1 MTAIFS
7 QSSASVGG
15 PGPLVQIDEIAMVRG
30 DELADV
36 FPMQRQP
43 CRAGGS
49 IMATRIGRR
58 WARAAALIL
67 ATPLL
72 FALSGMALGAEAV
85 SAQAVI
91 GQPFGVGQITLRLSP
106 DQCPQPLGA
115 EGLGLSERQGRVFYP
130 AVVVPQWNELVKQV
144 WQSSGLLEDTP
155 AQRQVKGLINALVDR
170 PPTITL
176 FFLFQG
182 NEPLEITI
190 HARRPLRVTLPV
202 VQGFALW
209 RAQRDQWWKAYTAEA
224 GLLTD
229 RIDAPAVV
237 AQVLRPTLAR
247 RLNLALPSHELTPS
261 PTEVLRREL
270 ALWAGSESLFA
281 AVLQDRLLGLL
292 PLDQRADQPMPQAEQ
307 SPPPQFEA
315 PAEAAIEPM
324 AMHVPAECFY
334 VRFGDFRNFLWV
346 QDTLAAWGGDAA
358 NLVAARGIDYQ
369 MRSRM
374 EEQLVVQQTA
384 LSRLM
389 GDKIIA
395 DVALI
400 GTDLFFREGAA
411 YGLLFQAKV
420 NMALAADLTRKRSE
434 WVAREQGKDI
444 SVELAG
450 TKVSCLVDR
459 HGLPHCYYAV
469 SGDFHFVTTS
479 RRLAERFL
487 EASAGK
493 DSLGATAE
501 FRSVRGRAPADAGD
515 AAFVYFSDAFFSNIT
530 GPAYRIEMVR
540 RVQAQCDLLALQ
552 TAGLVA
558 RAEGRP
564 HETAAQLIA
573 GGYLPECFG
582 PRPDGGEATRRGDQF
597 VDSLRGPRGQ
607 FTPIPDIPPT
617 TVTRAEA
624 ADYRRF
630 AEFLRSHWG
639 RPAPVL
645 ARVRRETADA
655 GRERITVIAEM
666 NPLQKLHFD
675 VLSMLLGDA
684 QARRVAPAPGDLIRA
699 EVVLPR
705 QYLFLGLRDAA
716 AVPPDT
722 ANLLGWLPVLLRSA
736 YLGTDAESL
745 GVNRLLPI
753 PGPLLSLPGGER
765 AAPKLFDRRVGEF
778 HLFALSSPVLD
789 EVAPHLVR
797 QPAEAAQLRLD
808 VADPSQ
814 ARFASWINALGYSR
828 TRNTSLGNLLLLHQ
842 IEQQLHVA
850 PAGARDLAEQLLDG
864 KLICP
869 LGGAYRLR
877 EDSGRPAEWTTTA
890 LTDEFSAR
898 PSPPA
903 GYQAPPINWLRGLSL
918 RVELLADRLSLH
930 ATVEMQMPQNEPA
943 RVR

>member
-1 MTAIFS
+1 MMAPLLSRLAT
-7 QSSASVGG
+7 VGG
-15 PGPLVQIDEIAMVRG
+15 LRGSARFGRHADVPQAATPASRTSGAIVARRPGPAVRLAAMSAVVLLVCFAFSGTVVG
-30 DELADV
+30 ADT
-36 FPMQRQP
+36 
-43 CRAGGS
+43 A
-49 IMATRIGRR
+49 
-58 WARAAALIL
+58 
-67 ATPLL
+67 
-72 FALSGMALGAEAV
+72 

-91 GQPFGVGQITLRLSP
+91 GQPFGVGQVTLRLSTE
-106 DQCPQPLGA
+106 QYPQPLGA
-115 EGLGLSERQGRVFYP
+115 EGLRISERNGRVFYP
-130 AVVVPQWNELVKQV
+130 AVVVPQWNELVKQI
-144 WQSSGLLEDTP
+144 WQSSGLLEETP

-170 PPTITL
+170 PPPITL
-176 FFLFQG
+176 YFLFQG
-182 NEPLEITI
+182 EQPLELTI
-190 HARRPLRVTLPV
+190 HAQRPLQLTLPV
-202 VQGFALW
+202 GRSLALW
-209 RAQRDQWWKAYTAEA
+209 KAQRDQWWKAYTAQA

-229 RIDAPAVV
+229 RIDAPPVV

-247 RLNLALPSHELTPS
+247 RLNLALPRHEQTPS
-261 PTEVLRREL
+261 PSEVLQQEL
-270 ALWAGSESLFA
+270 ALWAGSESMFA
-281 AVLQDRLLGLL
+281 AMLQDRLLGLL
-292 PLDQRADQPMPQAEQ
+292 PLDQRADQPLPENEQ

-315 PAEAAIEPM
+315 PADVAVEPM

-420 NMALAADLTRKRSE
+420 NMALAADFTRRRSE
-434 WVAREQGKDI
+434 WVAREQGKDVA
-444 SVELAG
+444 VELAG

-487 EASAGK
+487 EASSGK

-501 FRSVRGRAPADAGD
+501 FRAVRARAPADAGD
-515 AAFVYFSDAFFSNIT
+515 AAFVYFSDAFFNNIT
-530 GPAYRIEMVR
+530 GPAYRIEMIR
-540 RVQAQCDLLALQ
+540 RVHAQCDLLALQ
-552 TAGLVA
+552 MAGLIA

-582 PRPDGGEATRRGDQF
+582 PRPDGSEATRRGDQF
-597 VDSLRGPRGQ
+597 VDSLRGPRGR

-639 RPAPVL
+639 RPAPLL
-645 ARVRRETADA
+645 ARVLRESADA
-655 GRERITVIAEM
+655 GRERITIIAEM

-675 VLSMLLGDA
+675 VLGMLLGDA
-684 QARRVAPAPGDLIRA
+684 QSRRIAPAPGDLIRA
-699 EVVLPR
+699 EVALPR
-705 QYLFLGLRDAA
+705 QYFFFGLRDAA
-716 AVPPDT
+716 AVPPET
-722 ANLLGWLPVLLRSA
+722 ANMLGWLPLVLRSA
-736 YLGTDAESL
+736 YLGTDADSPIL
-745 GVNRLLPI
+745 NPSAFNLLPNL
-753 PGPLLSLPGGER
+753 PLPGGER
-765 AAPKLFDRRVGEF
+765 ALPRVLNRRIGEF
-778 HLFALSSPVLD
+778 HVFALSSQVLD
-789 EVAPHLVR
+789 EVAPHLAR
-797 QPAEAAQLRLD
+797 QPAEPAQLRLD

-814 ARFASWINALGYSR
+814 ARFASWINSLGFAR
-828 TRNTSLGNLLLLHQ
+828 TRNTSLGNLLLLQ
-842 IEQQLHVA
+842 QMEQQLHVA
-850 PAGARDLAEQLLDG
+850 PAEARTLAEQLLDG

-869 LGGAYRLR
+869 LGGTYQLNDADRA
-877 EDSGRPAEWTTTA
+877 PAWTTTA
-890 LTDEFSAR
+890 LADAASAR
-898 PSPPA
+898 PVPPP
-903 GYQAPPINWLRGLSL
+903 GYQAPPINWLRGLNL
-918 RVELLADRLSLH
+918 RVELLSDRLSLH
-930 ATVEMQMPQNEPA
+930 ATVVMQMPQSGPSGSK
-943 RVR
+943 

>member
-1 MTAIFS
+1 
-7 QSSASVGG
+7 
-15 PGPLVQIDEIAMVRG
+15 
-30 DELADV
+30 
-36 FPMQRQP
+36 
-43 CRAGGS
+43 
-49 IMATRIGRR
+49 
-58 WARAAALIL
+58 
-67 ATPLL
+67 
-72 FALSGMALGAEAV
+72 MALVFVACATSVVAAETAA
-85 SAQAVI
+85 AQAVS

-106 DQCPQPLGA
+106 EQWPQPLGV
-115 EGLGLSERQGRVFYP
+115 EGLRISERNGRVFYP
-130 AVVVPQWNELVKQV
+130 AVVVPQWNELVKQI
-144 WQSSGLLEDTP
+144 WQSSGLLEETP
-155 AQRQVKGLINALVDR
+155 AQRQIKGLINALVDR
-170 PPTITL
+170 PPSITL
-176 FFLFQG
+176 YFLFQG
-182 NEPLEITI
+182 EQPLELTI
-190 HARRPLRVTLPV
+190 NTRRPLQLKLPV
-202 VQGFALW
+202 GRGFALW
-209 RAQRDQWWKAYTAEA
+209 KVQRDQWWKAYTAQA

-229 RIDAPAVV
+229 RIDAPPVL

-247 RLNLALPSHELTPS
+247 RLNVALPRHEQTPS
-261 PTEVLRREL
+261 PTEVLQQEL
-270 ALWAGSESLFA
+270 ALWAGSESMFA
-281 AVLQDRLLGLL
+281 AMLQDRLLGLL
-292 PLDQRADQPMPQAEQ
+292 PLDQRADQPLPEREQ

-315 PAEAAIEPM
+315 PSEVAVEPM

-346 QDTLAAWGGDAA
+346 QDTLAAWGGDFA

-434 WVAREQGKDI
+434 WVAREQGKDV
-444 SVELAG
+444 SLELAG

-459 HGLPHCYYAV
+459 YGLPHCYYAV

-493 DSLGATAE
+493 ESLGATAE
-501 FRSVRGRAPADAGD
+501 FRAVRARAPADVGD
-515 AAFVYFSDAFFSNIT
+515 AAFVYFSDAFFNNIT

-540 RVQAQCDLLALQ
+540 RVHAQADLLALQ
-552 TAGLVA
+552 TAQLISK
-558 RAEGRP
+558 AEGRP
-564 HETAAQLIA
+564 HETVAQLIA

-582 PRPDGGEATRRGDQF
+582 PRPDGSEATRRDDQF

-607 FTPIPDIPPT
+607 FTPIPDLPPT
-617 TVTRAEA
+617 TVTPAEA

-630 AEFLRSHWG
+630 AQFLRTHWG

-645 ARVRRETADA
+645 ARVRREAANA

-666 NPLQKLHFD
+666 NPLQKMHFD

-684 QARRVAPAPGDLIRA
+684 QSRQVAPAPGDLIRA
-699 EVVLPR
+699 EVALPR
-705 QYLFLGLRDAA
+705 QYFFFGLRDAA

-736 YLGTDAESL
+736 YLGTDGDA
-745 GVNRLLPI
+745 
-753 PGPLLSLPGGER
+753 PLINGAVFSGWPNLSLPGGER
-765 AAPKLFDRRVGEF
+765 ALPQVLSRRIGEF
-778 HLFALSSPVLD
+778 HVFALSGQVLN

-797 QPAEAAQLRLD
+797 QPAEPAQLRLD

-814 ARFASWINALGYSR
+814 ARFASWINALGYAR

-850 PAGARDLAEQLLDG
+850 PAEARPLAEQLLDG

-869 LGGAYRLR
+869 LGGTYRLGNDADR
-877 EDSGRPAEWTTTA
+877 TPAWTTTA
-890 LTDEFSAR
+890 LTDAASAR
-898 PSPPA
+898 PVPPPN
-903 GYQAPPINWLRGLSL
+903 YQAPPINWLRGLNL
-918 RVELLADRLSLH
+918 RAELLSDRLNLH
-930 ATVEMQMPQNEPA
+930 ATVDMQMPQSEPA
-943 RVR
+943 QGK

>member
-1 MTAIFS
+1 MTAPLMQAF
-7 QSSASVGG
+7 ASVGRQG
-15 PGPLVQIDEIAMVRG
+15 LVAGLGGQ
-30 DELADV
+30 ADLCQNE
-36 FPMQRQP
+36 PPTPQMP
-43 CRAGGS
+43 GS
-49 IMATRIGRR
+49 ILPSQSRPPAASAVLSAVVSLVLLTCLGTV
-58 WARAAALIL
+58 AAADT
-67 ATPLL
+67 A
-72 FALSGMALGAEAV
+72 

-106 DQCPQPLGA
+106 EEWPQPLGA
-115 EGLGLSERQGRVFYP
+115 EGLRLGERNGRVFYP
-130 AVVVPQWNELVKQV
+130 AVVVPQWNELVKQI
-144 WQSSGLLEDTP
+144 WQSSGLLEQTP
-155 AQRQVKGLINALVDR
+155 AQRQIKGLINALVDR
-170 PPTITL
+170 PPSITV

-182 NEPLEITI
+182 EQPLELTI
-190 HARRPLRVTLPV
+190 NTRRPLQLTLPV
-202 VQGFALW
+202 GRSPALW
-209 RAQRDQWWKAYTAEA
+209 RAQRDQWWKAYTAQA

-229 RIDAPAVV
+229 RIDAPPVV

-247 RLNLALPSHELTPS
+247 RLNLALPRHDQTPS
-261 PTEVLRREL
+261 PTEVLQQEL

-292 PLDQRADQPMPQAEQ
+292 PLDQRADQPLPEHEQ
-307 SPPPQFEA
+307 SPPPSFEA
-315 PAEAAIEPM
+315 PADVFVEPM

-358 NLVAARGIDYQ
+358 NLIAARGIDYQ

-400 GTDLFFREGAA
+400 GADLFFREGAA

-434 WVAREQGKDI
+434 WVAREQGKDL
-444 SVELAG
+444 SLELAG

-493 DSLGATAE
+493 DPLGATAE
-501 FRSVRGRAPADAGD
+501 FRSVRARAPADAGD
-515 AAFVYFSDAFFSNIT
+515 AAFVYFSDAFFNNIT

-540 RVQAQCDLLALQ
+540 RVHAQADLLALQ
-552 TAGLVA
+552 TARLA
-558 RAEGRP
+558 AKAEGRP
-564 HETAAQLIA
+564 HETVAQLIV

-582 PRPDGGEATRRGDQF
+582 PRPDGAEAAGRGDQII
-597 VDSLRGPRGQ
+597 DSLRGPRGR

-645 ARVRRETADA
+645 ARVLRESADA

-684 QARRVAPAPGDLIRA
+684 QTRRVAPAPGDLIRA

-705 QYLFLGLRDAA
+705 QYFFFGLRDAA

-722 ANLLGWLPVLLRSA
+722 ANLLGWLPMLLRSA
-736 YLGTDAESL
+736 YVGTDADSL

-753 PGPLLSLPGGER
+753 AGLLPPLPGGER
-765 AAPKLFDRRVGEF
+765 SVPKLLDRRVGEF
-778 HLFALSSPVLD
+778 HLLALNAQVLD

-797 QPAEAAQLRLD
+797 QPADSAQFRLD
-808 VADPSQ
+808 VADPSR
-814 ARFASWINALGYSR
+814 ARFASWINALGYAR

-842 IEQQLHVA
+842 IEQQLHIA
-850 PAGARDLAEQLLDG
+850 PAEARAVAEQLLDG

-869 LGGAYRLR
+869 LGGTYRLR
-877 EDSGRPAEWTTTA
+877 DDADRPAEWTTTA
-890 LTDEFSAR
+890 LTENSSAR
-898 PSPPA
+898 PVPPP
-903 GYQAPPINWLRGLSL
+903 GYQAPPINWLRGLNL
-918 RVELLADRLSLH
+918 RVELLSDRLSLH
-930 ATVEMQMPQNEPA
+930 ATVEMQMPQSEPA
-943 RVR
+943 RGG